1 MAVGKD
7 SSLNFLPPE
16 IENGSLLTF
25 PFLANG
31 LNSALNQTQ
40 ILCASEVLGPAAL
53 SVLPEWNVRLFL
65 LISAPFYKPY
75 SPATSLHT
83 GLIPPLANSLRA
95 ARCPCLRTSC
105 PLLGRCLVVRNRDKR
120 HAEHG
125 GKDSSENKMCHASP
139 PRNSAQSYAH
149 FLKRTTRIPSILPE

>member
-40 ILCASEVLGPAAL
+40 ILCASEVLGPAAA
-53 SVLPEWNVRLFL
+53 VLPEWNVRLFL
-65 LISAPFYKPY
+65 FISAPFYKPY
-75 SPATSLHT
+75 CPATSLHT
-83 GLIPPLANSLRA
+83 DLVPSLADSLRA
-95 ARCPCLRTSC
+95 ARCPCLRTGC
-105 PLLGRCLVVRNRDKR
+105 PLLGRCLVEGNRGKR
-120 HAEHG
+120 QTKHG
-125 GKDSSENKMCHASP
+125 GKDGSEDKMCHSIIP
-139 PRNSAQSYAH
+139 MAH
-149 FLKRTTRIPSILPE
+149 SICQIRSTTGAACRSLA